1 MDRAG
6 GQEMLETLERANLF
20 TIPLDDERCWYRYHH
35 LFSEFLRYRLHQTQ
49 PDQGTRLHR

>member
-1 MDRAG
+1 
-6 GQEMLETLERANLF
+6 MLETLERANLF